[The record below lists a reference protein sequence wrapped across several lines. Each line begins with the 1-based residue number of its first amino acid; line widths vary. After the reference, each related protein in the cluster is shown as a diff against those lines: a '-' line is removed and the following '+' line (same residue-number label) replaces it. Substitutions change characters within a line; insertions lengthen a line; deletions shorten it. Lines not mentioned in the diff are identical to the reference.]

1 MLNILTKTKPWI
13 VASLF
18 AATFLFGQT
27 NQPAGNQNYPP
38 AQRQVQV
45 QGGPPCPPPCP
56 PRPCC
61 PKPECAPCPPP
72 KPFCPQPCPPTQLC
86 PPCPAVCC
94 PPWPVPVLNAAY
106 NYPARMETRCPWG
119 VWFDASFLLWQPIEE
134 GLEPVA
140 TETLPTPSD
149 VVAPTFVG
157 FNMVD
162 LHYKYKPGFR
172 VGLGFNLDYDNW
184 DFGAEYTWF
193 HSSHKRS
200 GDGARYVPQF
210 ISVAGVVAL
219 GTAADAASGPTAGI
233 ASFSAKWRLNLDII
247 DLFMGRTYYVGRK
260 LVFNPYFG
268 ARGAFI
274 RQTYDNTYGAFPFTD
289 INTPDTTGV
298 AVATYNGTAKSK
310 SWAVGP
316 MAGLDMFW
324 VLGEGFR
331 WYGDVEADILFTR
344 YKVTRSEEITS
355 PSIFTVGDAL
365 TTDETISF
373 GEKRINR
380 VRSHID
386 FETGFGW
393 GTYFDCNNWYLDF
406 SLGYEWQIFFHQ
418 NMFIIPAT
426 RTPELGGRV
435 QEGQDLMVHGANF
448 KVRLDF

>member
-1 MLNILTKTKPWI
+1 MLNLLTKTKPWI

-27 NQPAGNQNYPP
+27 NQPAGDQNYPP

-56 PRPCC
+56 PKPCC
-61 PKPECAPCPPP
+61 PKPDCAPCAP
-72 KPFCPQPCPPTQLC
+72 KPFCAQPCPPTQMC

-106 NYPARMETRCPWG
+106 NYPARVETRCPWG
-119 VWFDASFLLWQPIEE
+119 VWFDASFLYWQPIEE
-134 GLEPVA
+134 GLAPVNSFEF
-140 TETLPTPSD
+140 TPPTIIDGPSSSSIK
-149 VVAPTFVG
+149 
-157 FNMVD
+157 MVD
-162 LHYKYKPGFR
+162 MHFKYKPGFR

-200 GDGARYVPQF
+200 GSGGLFEPLF
-210 ISVAGVVAL
+210 ITGPAVDTLFLAVE
-219 GTAADAASGPTAGI
+219 AADVIDGDIGSY
-233 ASFSAKWRLNLDII
+233 SATWRLNLDIV

-260 LVFNPYFG
+260 LVFNTYFG

-274 RQTYDNTYGAFPFTD
+274 RQKYNNTYGAFEFTD
-289 INTPDTTGV
+289 INTPGTVEV
-298 AVATYNGTAKSK
+298 ASYSGTARTK

-316 MAGLDMFW
+316 MAGVDMFW
-324 VLGEGFR
+324 IIGEGFR
-331 WYGDVEADILFTR
+331 WYGDVEADVLFTR
-344 YKVTRSEEITS
+344 YKINRSEEIT
-355 PSIFTVGDAL
+355 AL
-365 TTDETISF
+365 IPFGVFPTTSDTISF
-373 GEKRINR
+373 NAKKLNR
-380 VRSHID
+380 LRSHLD

-418 NMFIIPAT
+418 NMFFTAPSH
-426 RTPELGGRV
+426 
-435 QEGQDLMVHGANF
+435 EGQDLMIHGGNF
-448 KVRLDF
+448 KMRLDF